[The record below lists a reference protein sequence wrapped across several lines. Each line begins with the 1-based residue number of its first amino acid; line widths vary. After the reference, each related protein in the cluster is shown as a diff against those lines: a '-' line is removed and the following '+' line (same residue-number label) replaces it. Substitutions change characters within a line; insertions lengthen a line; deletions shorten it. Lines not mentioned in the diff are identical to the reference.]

1 MCKKKLPKGNIL
13 YNVEQINSANL
24 ILSVLCSELI
34 YLTNVFKFT
43 YNDIPNYFFIQR

>member
-1 MCKKKLPKGNIL
+1 MCKKKLLKGNM

-34 YLTNVFKFT
+34 YFTNVFKFT
-43 YNDIPNYFFIQR
+43 YNDIPNNFSIEC